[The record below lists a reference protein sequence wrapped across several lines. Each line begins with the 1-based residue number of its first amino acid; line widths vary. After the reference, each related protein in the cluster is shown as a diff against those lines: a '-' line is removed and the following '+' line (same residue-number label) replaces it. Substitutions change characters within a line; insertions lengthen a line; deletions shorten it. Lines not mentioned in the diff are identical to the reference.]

1 MTRPVLFLD
10 FDDVI
15 CLNRTCGG
23 YDAIDAIARI
33 EKEPGLPPE
42 TFDTLWTELF
52 DVNAKVFLRAIHGLW
67 DPWFV
72 SSTSWC
78 RFVKKE
84 PLVEILKRSG
94 LKFVADNLHSS
105 WATPRRMHPD
115 IRSGEIGSW
124 HRANPGFENSWVVLD
139 DELSG
144 VGLSDWPIPAES
156 PFIVLCRENVGL
168 TDVEYKKLRTAFQ
181 LRANSHLSNHRP
193 D

>member
-1 MTRPVLFLD
+1 MNRPVLFLD

-15 CLNRTCGG
+15 CLNSTCGG
-23 YDAIDAIARI
+23 YDAFEAMALI
-33 EKEPGLPPE
+33 EEYPTLAPE
-42 TFDTLWTELF
+42 KFQNLWEELF
-52 DVNAKVFLRAIHGLW
+52 DANAKKYLKAIHDIW

-72 SSTSWC
+72 LSTNWC
-78 RFVKKE
+78 RVAKKE
-84 PLVEILKRSG
+84 ELIEILNRSG
-94 LKFVADNLHSS
+94 LDFVVENLHSS

-115 IRSGEIGSW
+115 IRAGEIRSW

-144 VGLSDWPIPAES
+144 VGLSEWPIPAES
-156 PFIVLCRENVGL
+156 PFIVLCRESIGL
-168 TDVEYKKLRTAFQ
+168 TEVEYKKLRTAFQ